1 MIQWKILF
9 SMIISNFSPTKY
21 LQEIIDNNY
30 STNFKD
36 KDLLK
41 LLNDLNPKIENQ
53 KGIYTVLIT
62 LNLYKIQNPKQD
74 IRYHKIELKN
84 GFSGRSYDTKNITP
98 VLKKNLLPSMS
109 ESGWLTRSLEQA
121 YPYDFNYK
129 GKIQDETA
137 KNSFLNIIDKIQK
150 KPNICRDVLIHL
162 INEGKK
168 IKLKNFVEIKKIK
181 RNNKF
186 TVSEIINILKE
197 VFFKKYNAS
206 GASKLPV
213 IFFHLILENYIKDM
227 GRYRNY
233 TIKPLGSH
241 TTSDRTS
248 KSSGDIEIYEKS
260 LLIESYEIKMGHTI
274 NTHLINRAYEKIKK
288 FNPNRYFILSTDFDE
303 KIKFEIISKI
313 RNDHGCELIVG
324 DYFEFVEKYL
334 ILLNNLNTIIDEFSK
349 KISSDKELKIIH
361 KKTWNEI
368 IQTL

>member
-1 MIQWKILF
+1 MILWKILF
-9 SMIISNFSPTKY
+9 SMTISSFSPTKY

-30 STNFKD
+30 STNIKD

-62 LNLYKIQNPKQD
+62 LCLYKIQNPKQD
-74 IRYHKIELKN
+74 IRYHKIELEN

-121 YPYDFNYK
+121 YPYDLNYK

-137 KNSFLNIIDKIQK
+137 KNSFLYIIDKIQK
-150 KPNICRDVLIHL
+150 KPDICKDVLIHL

-168 IKLKNFVEIKKIK
+168 IKLKNFVKIKKIK
-181 RNNKF
+181 KNNKF
-186 TVSEIINILKE
+186 TVAEIINILKKI
-197 VFFKKYNAS
+197 FFKKYNAS

-227 GRYRNY
+227 GKYKNY
-233 TIKPLGSH
+233 NLKPLGSH

-248 KSSGDIEIYEKS
+248 KSSGDIEIYDKD
-260 LLIESYEIKMGHTI
+260 LLIESYEIKMGHKI
-274 NTHLINRAYEKIKK
+274 DTHLINRAYEKIKK
-288 FNPNRYFILSTDFDE
+288 FNPSRYFILSTDFDK
-303 KIKFEIISKI
+303 KIEFKILDKI
-313 RNDHGCELIVG
+313 RKDHGCELIIG

-334 ILLNNLNTIIDEFSK
+334 LLLNNLNIIVDEFSN
-349 KISSDKELKIIH
+349 KISLDKELKIIH
-361 KKTWNEI
+361 KRTWNEI